1 MDYDGNKLS
10 SDNIPFGLIVDSF
23 QNRPKIIPDIR
34 GVIPFDIYDSLFRC
48 AQDIGSDSSPNEIK
62 KGHTRKNFSKKNK
75 K

>member
-10 SDNIPFGLIVDSF
+10 SDNIPFGLIVDNF

-48 AQDIGSDSSPNEIK
+48 AQETGDDPPK
-62 KGHTRKNFSKKNK
+62 RKKNK
-75 K
+75 SRKNKSRKNKN